1 MTTSEIAT
9 VLAWHDA
16 LNASDIDTLMA
27 LSSDDIDIGDA
38 QGAAQGHQAL
48 RRWAASLTTTAEL
61 GRMFVHDG
69 VVVVEQEISSRD
81 DPGAVTT
88 AASAFRVVRDHV
100 TAVFRHEDLAS
111 ALSATELTAADLVD

>member
-16 LNASDIDTLMA
+16 LNASDLDTLVS

-38 QGAAQGHQAL
+38 HGASQGHQAL
-48 RRWAASLTTTAEL
+48 RRWAASLNTTAEL

-69 VVVVEQEISSRD
+69 VVVVEQQISSRD
-81 DPGAVTT
+81 YPGAGTT

-100 TAVFRHEDLAS
+100 
-111 ALSATELTAADLVD
+111 

>member
-16 LNASDIDTLMA
+16 LNASDLDTLVA

-38 QGAAQGHQAL
+38 HGAVQGHQAL
-48 RRWAASLTTTAEL
+48 RRWAASLKATAEL